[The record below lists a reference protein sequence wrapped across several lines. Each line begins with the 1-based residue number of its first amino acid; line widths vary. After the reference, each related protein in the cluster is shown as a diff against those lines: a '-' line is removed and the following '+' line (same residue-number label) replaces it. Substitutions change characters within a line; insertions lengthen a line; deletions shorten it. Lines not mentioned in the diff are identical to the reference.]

1 MLQQYC
7 HETLHRTERCA
18 VDHDRA
24 VQLVV
29 GALVGQVE
37 PFGQI
42 VVHLDGSQLPLAA
55 DGVAHHEV
63 ELRTVEGR
71 FAVFDRGFQSLLLRG
86 TDDRLLGLLP
96 VFVRTDVLFAVRFV
110 AQRDLG
116 GVVVEFQRAED
127 VENDVDH
134 LLELFEQLVGAHE
147 HVGVVLREAAHAR
160 QAVQLARLL
169 VAVDRAE
176 LRQTDRQILVRA
188 GFDLVDLA
196 VVGTVHRF
204 EQVLLA
210 LDGGMDR
217 LERIL
222 AVFGV
227 VARRDVQLLVA
238 DMGRDDLLVAVLLLH
253 RAQEL
258 FQPVA
263 QRGALGQPQRQTR
276 SHALREGEEF
286 QLLAQ
291 LAVVALL
298 GLFHQGEVLVEHRLL
313 GERDAVDARQH
324 LTFLV
329 AAPIGAGNRQQ
340 LDGLDRTRVGD
351 VRAAA
356 EVGEIAVGI
365 ERNGAVFEG
374 LDQFDLVGVALLGEL
389 FERFGL
395 GNLAADERL
404 FLTGQLHHLGFDF
417 RKVGFGDRHGRVD
430 VVVEAV
436 LDGRADAELDAGV
449 ERFERFGQ
457 QVRRG
462 VPEGVLALFVLPLV
476 ELDGGIFVDGARQV
490 DRRAVYR
497 SRQRV
502 SS

>member
-1 MLQQYC
+1 MLQQYG
-7 HETLHRTERCA
+7 HETLHRAERRA
-18 VDHDRA
+18 VNHDRA
-24 VQLVV
+24 VQFVV
-29 GALVGQVE
+29 RALVRQVE
-37 PFGQI
+37 PLRQV
-42 VVHLDGSQLPLAA
+42 VVHLNGSQLPLAA
-55 DGVAHHEV
+55 DGVLDHEV
-63 ELRTVEGR
+63 ELGTVERG
-71 FAVFDRGFQSLLLRG
+71 FAVLHDRIESLLLSG
-86 TDDRLLGLLP
+86 LHDGAFGLLP
-96 VFVRTDVLFAVRFV
+96 VFVRADVLLLVVGV
-110 AQRDLG
+110 AQRNLCRI
-116 GVVVEFQRAED
+116 VVELQRLED
-127 VENDVDH
+127 VEHDVDH
-134 LLELFEQLVGAHE
+134 PLELFEQLVGAYE
-147 HVGVVLREAAHAR
+147 QVGVVLRESADAG
-160 QAVQLARLL
+160 QSVQFARLL
-169 VAVDRAE
+169 VAVHGAE
-176 LRQTDRQILVRA
+176 LRQTDGQLLVRT
-188 GFDLVDLA
+188 GLRTVNLA
-196 VVGTVHRF
+196 VVRAVHRLQ
-204 EQVLLA
+204 EILLA
-210 LDGGMDR
+210 LDRGVNR

-222 AVFGV
+222 AVLGV
-227 VARRDVQLLVA
+227 VSRSHVQLLVA
-238 DMGRDDLLVAVLLLH
+238 DMRGDDLLVAVFFLH
-253 RAQEL
+253 VAQEL
-258 FQPVA
+258 FEPVPE
-263 QRGALGQPQRQTR
+263 RGAFRQPQGQTL
-276 SHALREGEEF
+276 SHALRETEQFEV
-286 QLLAQ
+286 LAQ
-291 LAVVALL
+291 LAVVAFL
-298 GLFHQGEVLVEHRLL
+298 GLLHHHEVFVEHRLL

-404 FLTGQLHHLGFDF
+404 FLTGQLHHLGFDS

>member
-1 MLQQYC
+1 
-7 HETLHRTERCA
+7 
-18 VDHDRA
+18 
-24 VQLVV
+24 
-29 GALVGQVE
+29 
-37 PFGQI
+37 
-42 VVHLDGSQLPLAA
+42 
-55 DGVAHHEV
+55 
-63 ELRTVEGR
+63 
-71 FAVFDRGFQSLLLRG
+71 
-86 TDDRLLGLLP
+86 
-96 VFVRTDVLFAVRFV
+96 
-110 AQRDLG
+110 
-116 GVVVEFQRAED
+116 
-127 VENDVDH
+127 
-134 LLELFEQLVGAHE
+134 
-147 HVGVVLREAAHAR
+147 
-160 QAVQLARLL
+160 
-169 VAVDRAE
+169 
-176 LRQTDRQILVRA
+176 
-188 GFDLVDLA
+188 
-196 VVGTVHRF
+196 
-204 EQVLLA
+204 
-210 LDGGMDR
+210 
-217 LERIL
+217 
-222 AVFGV
+222 
-227 VARRDVQLLVA
+227 
-238 DMGRDDLLVAVLLLH
+238 MGRDDLLVAVLLLH

-263 QRGALGQPQRQTR
+263 QRGALGQPQRQAR

-404 FLTGQLHHLGFDF
+404 FLTGQLHHLGFDS

-430 VVVEAV
+430 VVVETV
-436 LDGRADAELDAGV
+436 LDGRTDAELDAGV